1 MLGYQF
7 SSNSSIDS
15 KNFSLNYNT
24 VAICKC
30 VKTDMLNLKFVW
42 KTDTL
47 TLGYKTY
54 KTKRPI
60 RPKITWKTKKVTVI
74 MFPDF
79 NPYYKT

>member
-7 SSNSSIDS
+7 FSNSSIDS
-15 KNFSLNYNT
+15 KHFSLNYNT

-42 KTDTL
+42 K
-47 TLGYKTY
+47 Y
-54 KTKRPI
+54 KRPI
-60 RPKITWKTKKVTVI
+60 RPKTTWKTKKVTVI

-79 NPYYKT
+79 NPYYKM